1 VTLGVAVAASCG
13 ASALLAQTTGE
24 TRNSRTWGLQGL
36 RAGYC
41 VRFLVEPELASKELR
56 QGHLLLHAERDQTLH
71 PALRQV
77 VAGQPEFA
85 SWTPSRLCFYYMDAV
100 QVGRTRVAEPRRAY
114 QLIGVWTLAVTEQ
127 EGGARRDLVV
137 DLYASRNSLLRVA
150 RASQVRIQEVQST
163 VSDRADTTF
172 DMYSIKIEK
181 TLLVWNGRHTG
192 DSTRV
197 EETVSEDWSVSGLRP
212 TIAAARLE
220 LKPTWSWPLI
230 GSLRVEGKG
239 DLAKALRSSPIRFV
253 GPLYRGGGGELRF
266 FR

>member
-1 VTLGVAVAASCG
+1 VTLGVALAASWG

-24 TRNSRTWGLQGL
+24 ARNSRTWGLQGL

-56 QGHLLLHAERDQTLH
+56 QGHLLLHAGQDQNLH

-100 QVGRTRVAEPRRAY
+100 QVGRMRVAEPRRAY

-127 EGGARRDLVV
+127 EGGARRELVV
-137 DLYASRNSLLRVA
+137 DLYASRNSLLRAA
-150 RASQVRIQEVQST
+150 RASQVRIQEVHST
-163 VSDRADTTF
+163 VSDRADSTF
-172 DMYSIKIEK
+172 DVYSIKIEK

-220 LKPTWSWPLI
+220 LKPAWSWPLI